1 MKDFIKILILPICI
15 ILLQASCT
23 SLQTFP
29 VAARAGDT
37 VSLAVGSYDN
47 MTKDNITVEF
57 LPDGIQPG
65 NGTALTP
72 RAVFR
77 LYADQ
82 TSVAYQNP
90 TYLLG
95 GVAGK
100 SGHAPWLNVLVID
113 LPSGLNSTTTPI
125 NGQLYINRLSGT
137 GTPPVYP
144 GHGTDLQDFWDD
156 PAISSTAEDKIKIA
170 LTVLPTGLAST
181 GTGAGDLFRYELGGG
196 YNGSSVL
203 TPGAAVNGSLGT
215 LSPVEHCVV
224 APPFDSDPSSLYS
237 NATYGA
243 VEIVL
248 TLAAETYTGTPVAL
262 DPVTHAG
269 TVRVVADDMDSYTLS
284 HRAVSYGLTG
294 TNQLKVMMVS
304 PEGKL
309 KYFEPRISVL
319 LNPLENLTWTDVP
332 TVSSVTYYNID
343 GVPITPPSVPSN
355 AEYISE
361 YRGG

>member
-1 MKDFIKILILPICI
+1 MKDVIKILILPLCI
-15 ILLQASCT
+15 ILLQAGCT

-37 VSLAVGSYDN
+37 ISLAVGSYDN
-47 MTKDNITVEF
+47 MTKNNITVEF
-57 LPDGIQPG
+57 LPDGVLPG
-65 NGTALTP
+65 NGSALTP

-82 TSVAYQNP
+82 TSYAYQNP
-90 TYLLG
+90 TYLLS
-95 GVAGK
+95 GVTGK

-113 LPSGLNSTTTPI
+113 LPSSLNTTNTPI
-125 NGQLYINRLSGT
+125 TGQLYINRLGGT

-156 PAISSTAEDKIKIA
+156 PAINSTAEDKIKIA
-170 LTVLPTGLAST
+170 LTVLPTGLAAT
-181 GTGAGDLFRYELGGG
+181 GTGASDLFGYELGGG
-196 YNGSSVL
+196 YDGNGVL
-203 TPGAAVNGSLGT
+203 TPGVAVNGSLAS

-224 APPFDSDPSSLYS
+224 APPFDGDPSSVYS

-248 TLAAETYTGTPVAL
+248 TLAVETYTGTPVAL
-262 DPVTHAG
+262 DPVTNAF
-269 TVRVVADDMDSYTLS
+269 TVRVVADDMNSNTHS
-284 HRAVSYGLTG
+284 QRAVSYGLTG
-294 TNQLKVMMVS
+294 TNQLKVIMVS
-304 PEGKL
+304 PKGNL

-319 LNPLENLTWTDVP
+319 LDPLAQLTWTAVP
-332 TVSSVTYYNID
+332 TVSSVTYYDMNGIL
-343 GVPITPPSVPSN
+343 VNPPSVPSN
-355 AEYISE
+355 IDYISE

>member
-1 MKDFIKILILPICI
+1 MKCFIKVLILPLCA
-15 ILLQASCT
+15 ILMQAGCT

-57 LPDGIQPG
+57 LPDGVLPG

-82 TSVAYQNP
+82 TSIAYQNP

-95 GVAGK
+95 GVSGK

-113 LPSGLNSTTTPI
+113 LPSSLNTTTTPI
-125 NGQLYINRLSGT
+125 NGQIYVNRLGGT

-156 PAISSTAEDKIKIA
+156 PAISSSAENNIKIA

-181 GTGAGDLFRYELGGG
+181 GTGASDLFRYELGGG
-196 YNGSSVL
+196 YDGGGLL
-203 TPGAAVNGSLGT
+203 TPGSAVNGSLGT

-224 APPFDSDPSSLYS
+224 APPFDGDPSSVYS

-248 TLAAETYTGTPVAL
+248 TLAVETNTGTPVAL
-262 DPVTHAG
+262 DPVTNAG
-269 TVRVVADDMDSYTLS
+269 TIRVVADDMDSYTLS
-284 HRAVSYGLTG
+284 HRAVSYGLTA

-304 PEGKL
+304 PQGKL

-319 LNPLENLTWTDVP
+319 LNPLANLTWTSVP
-332 TVSSVTYYNID
+332 TISSVTYYDKN
-343 GVPITPPSVPSN
+343 GVPVVPPSVPSN
-355 AEYISE
+355 IEYISE